1 MFISEDEKI
10 KVQEVTFLQNKRLN
24 VFAFMLLGGRAKVFF
39 SFLFFYL
46 CMCTQVIVKARQYQI
61 PWNWGYSSF
70 EPPTVCAENGT

>member
-39 SFLFFYL
+39 SFLFFLFMHVYTGD
-46 CMCTQVIVKARQYQI
+46 CQGQ
-61 PWNWGYSSF
+61 
-70 EPPTVCAENGT
+70 TVSDPLELGLQQF